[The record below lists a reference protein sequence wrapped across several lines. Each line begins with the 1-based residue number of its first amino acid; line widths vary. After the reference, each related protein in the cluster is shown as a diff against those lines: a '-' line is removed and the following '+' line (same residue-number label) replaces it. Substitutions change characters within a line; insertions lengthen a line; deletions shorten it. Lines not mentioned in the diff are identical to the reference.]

1 MDKKKSFFIGIFPD
15 KKTIEDIKGTVGQI
29 EEVFEGFEIP
39 VRWSQPKK
47 YHMILIH
54 LGSDLPFYKNILLKK
69 KLKSFAFKRFKIKFN
84 TVKLGISRK
93 YKELIYLDLLEG
105 GDDMR
110 ELFLE
115 LRNVLNIKDDTNF
128 LPHLTLGRVSKELT
142 DQEYTNICRDLNVV
156 TKKLDIDKIGFFV
169 NELKLVKSQD
179 GEYQAL
185 ISFSD
190 SSNIK
195 L

>member
-1 MDKKKSFFIGIFPD
+1 MSFFIGIFPD
-15 KKTIEDIKGTVGQI
+15 ENTVNDIKKVVG
-29 EEVFEGFEIP
+29 EVEKVFDGFEIP
-39 VRWSQPKK
+39 VRWSKPEK
-47 YHMILIH
+47 YHVTLIH
-54 LGSDLPFYKNILLKK
+54 LGNSLPFYKRLFFKY
-69 KLKSFAFKRFKIKFN
+69 KLKTFSLKRFKIKFN

-115 LRNVLNIKDDTNF
+115 LRNTLCLQDDSNF
-128 LPHLTLGRVSKELT
+128 LSHLTLGRVSKELS
-142 DQEYTNICRDLNVV
+142 DQEYSNICRDLSVV
-156 TKKLDIDKIGFFV
+156 TKRLDIEKIQFFV
-169 NELKLVKSQD
+169 NELKLVKSTD
-179 GEYQAL
+179 EDYKVL
-185 ISFSD
+185 MSFTD

>member
-1 MDKKKSFFIGIFPD
+1 MDKNKSFFIGIFPD
-15 KKTIEDIKGTVGQI
+15 NDTVKDIKKVVGQI
-29 EEVFEGFEIP
+29 GEVFDGFEIP
-39 VRWSQPKK
+39 VRWSKPEK
-47 YHMILIH
+47 YHMTLIH
-54 LGSDLPFYKNILLKK
+54 LGYKMPFYRKILFKQ
-69 KLKSFAFKRFKIKFN
+69 KLKTFTLKRFQIKFN

-110 ELFLE
+110 NLFLQ
-115 LRNVLNIKDDTNF
+115 LRNTLHLQDDNNF

-142 DQEYTNICRDLNVV
+142 DQEYSNISRDLSVV
-156 TKKLDIDKIGFFV
+156 TKKMGIEKTSFFV
-169 NELKLVKSQD
+169 NELKLVKSED
-179 GEYQAL
+179 GEYQVL
-185 ISFSD
+185 MSFSD

>member
-1 MDKKKSFFIGIFPD
+1 MSYFIGIFPD
-15 KKTIEDIKGTVGQI
+15 NKTVDDIKKVVG
-29 EEVFEGFEIP
+29 EVGKVFEGFEIP
-39 VRWSQPKK
+39 VRWSKPEK
-47 YHMILIH
+47 YHMTLIH
-54 LGSDLPFYKNILLKK
+54 LGDNVPFYKKLFFKH
-69 KLKSFAFKRFKIKFN
+69 KLKTFSLRRFMLKFN

-115 LRNVLNIKDDTNF
+115 LRNTLHLQDDSNF

-142 DQEYTNICRDLNVV
+142 DQEYSNICRDLSVV
-156 TKKLDIDKIGFFV
+156 TKGLGINKISFFV
-169 NELKLVKSQD
+169 NELKLVKSED
-179 GEYQAL
+179 GEYQVL
-185 ISFSD
+185 MTFSD